1 MNILGRIVNAFSL
14 LKSEPHL
21 MALVMI
27 VAVLGV
33 VILAVVARGAL
44 DPSVLGTIFVVL
56 VIMLA
61 IACLVAFGYISLKP
75 NRGKQRTDLRM
86 EEVANRYPAG

>member
-1 MNILGRIVNAFSL
+1 MNTLGRFVIAFSL

-21 MALVMI
+21 IALMMI

-33 VILAVVARGAL
+33 VILAVLAGGAM
-44 DPSVLGTIFVVL
+44 DPRAFGAIFFIL
-56 VIMLA
+56 AIILA
-61 IACLVAFGYISLKP
+61 IAGVVAFGYITFKP
-75 NRGKQRTDLRM
+75 SRGKHRTELRM

>member
-1 MNILGRIVNAFSL
+1 MNTLGRFVIAFSL

-21 MALVMI
+21 IALMMI

-33 VILAVVARGAL
+33 VILAVLAGGAL
-44 DPSVLGTIFVVL
+44 DPLVFGSIFLIL
-56 VIMLA
+56 VIILA
-61 IACLVAFGYISLKP
+61 VAGVVAFAYITFKP
-75 NRGKQRTDLRM
+75 NRGKRRTELRM

>member
-1 MNILGRIVNAFSL
+1 MITLGRIVNAFSL

-21 MALVMI
+21 IALMMI
-27 VAVLGV
+27 VVVLGV
-33 VILAVVARGAL
+33 VILAVVAGGAL
-44 DPSVLGTIFVVL
+44 EPWVFGTIFFIM

-61 IACLVAFGYISLKP
+61 FAGVVALGYISFNP
-75 NRGKQRTDLRM
+75 TRGKHRTELRM

>member
-1 MNILGRIVNAFSL
+1 MITLRRIVNAFSL

-21 MALVMI
+21 IALMII

-33 VILAVVARGAL
+33 MILAVVAGKAL
-44 DPSVLGTIFVVL
+44 DPRVFGSIFLIL
-56 VIMLA
+56 VMMLA
-61 IACLVAFGYISLKP
+61 IAGVVALGYISFKP
-75 NRGKQRTDLRM
+75 SRGKQRTELRM